1 MTQTVYGST
10 TSVKDIINPKGYENK
25 SKYNDEDILVDT
37 IAGTIKGKGPGSRV
51 KKMNREEIVDEV
63 LVQVS
68 IWVKIR
74 YSVWSVVLIVSPYVV
89 SLLNGR

>member
-1 MTQTVYGST
+1 M
-10 TSVKDIINPKGYENK
+10 
-25 SKYNDEDILVDT
+25 DT